1 MELILQRPQKKEAV
15 KKYTVLYVDDE
26 PVNLRIFQHAFKR
39 DYNVLTVDN
48 GMEALEMLK
57 EQKVDLVITDQQMP
71 RMSGV
76 DLLAQVVPKYPDIVR
91 MIMTGFSD
99 IGAIIRAVNEFGL
112 DKYLVKPW
120 DRDQLKA
127 EFDKALK
134 KREEEAVKP
143 KGDDIAD
150 SVIRLNNTILPSSED
165 LKALIDDSFIIYD
178 NNVEN
183 PYGFWF
189 GEKNQ
194 KTTVAFFNA
203 NEAKGLSIALKSYVS
218 MVLSEIVYKG
228 TEVETSLILKQ
239 VLSRVKMKFADA
251 ADLLPSFDLSIAILD
266 TQNKTV
272 EYSGVNQSI
281 YYFDDNQKLKMLS
294 GDKETFNLV
303 DNGIPDV
310 KTLEVSGVTE
320 VYFISK
326 NMVNQ
331 IIPSNNSS
339 TEGVSFLQF
348 MRGMIGKK
356 MSEQSVLITEQLT
369 GDKAKCM
376 LGIHL

>member
-239 VLSRVKMKFADA
+239 VLSRVKTKFADA

>member
-39 DYNVLTVDN
+39 DYNVLTIDN

-194 KTTVAFFNA
+194 KTTVAFFNT

-266 TQNKTV
+266 AQNKTV